1 MSQVMNNLTEK
12 CCLKWHDFQENIS
25 TTFSSLR
32 EDTDFADVTLAC
44 DDGRQVEA
52 HKIILAASSAFF
64 QNLLREN
71 KHAHPLIYMRG
82 MKSEGLVAIV
92 DFLYHGEV
100 NIYQQNVEDFLVIAK
115 ELKINGLTGV
125 ESDWKQ
131 NNKILKAN
139 EKLDLVR
146 VIKTEA
152 IQDHE
157 HDQTTQDFTHIDY
170 LQKWDKPETTLVLLK
185 EPAGDSQ
192 ELDEKIKSMILL
204 DKKDGERIYTCQV
217 CGKENKYHSNM
228 RNHIETHHIK
238 GVSFPCNL
246 CSKTFR

>member
-1 MSQVMNNLTEK
+1 MNSSDKFSIKGNN
-12 CCLKWHDFQENIS
+12 FIENI
-25 TTFSSLR
+25 TIAFGSLR
-32 EDTDFADVTLAC
+32 NDTELTDVTLAC
-44 DDGRQVEA
+44 DDVIQVEA
-52 HKIILAASSAFF
+52 HKIILAASSPFF
-64 QNLLREN
+64 YNLFRRN
-71 KHAHPLIYMRG
+71 KHTHPLIYMRG

-139 EKLDLVR
+139 EKLDLGR